1 MIMNATVSAMEARKR
16 FGEIL
21 NSALYR
27 GVSTV
32 IERKGKA
39 VAKVV
44 PMLDDRVAPR
54 KDMLAYAGL
63 WKDADDVKRMK
74 KEIVRLR
81 RSSVRAIKPL

>member
-1 MIMNATVSAMEARKR
+1 MNTTVTAMEARKR

-21 NSALYR
+21 NSALYQ

-32 IERKGKA
+32 IKRKGKA

-44 PMLDDRVAPR
+44 PMLDDRVVPR
-54 KDMLAYAGL
+54 KDMLAYAGI
-63 WKDADDVKRMK
+63 WKDADDIVKMK

>member
-1 MIMNATVSAMEARKR
+1 MDMTVTAMEARKR

-39 VAKVV
+39 IAKVV

-54 KDMLAYAGL
+54 KDMLAYAGI
-63 WKDADDVKRMK
+63 WRDAEDITRMK
-74 KEIVRLR
+74 KAIVRLR